1 MKCRYLASPSIAGL
15 CISLI
20 LLLCGCS
27 QEAPPLSIG
36 SGGKLGNY
44 YGVARAISMVVNEEQ
59 ETQGFLVQQQA
70 TSGSVENIDGI
81 LAGDFAFGIA
91 QADTVHQAVNGLSGG
106 KGRGRQEDLRAVF
119 SLHTDSVTVVA
130 TLASGI
136 RTIQDLAGKRVDIG
150 HPDSGSRQNAIDTLE
165 AAGVNWQ
172 QDLTVYGDKPDDR
185 ASRYLRGE
193 LDAFFLTV
201 GHPTMDIKF
210 AVNSKPRARLIPVAN
225 FPELVLTH
233 PYYSESVIP
242 VGLYPGVLNGSDV
255 ETVGVKAIFLTS
267 SRTPDEVVYAITRA
281 VFEGIDSL
289 ASMEPVLKTLSK
301 TSMLEGMTVPLH
313 PGALRY
319 YEEAGLLGAAS
330 VQALAE

>member
-1 MKCRYLASPSIAGL
+1 MNCRYFVCPSIAGL
-15 CISLI
+15 CISLLV
-20 LLLCGCS
+20 LLSACS
-27 QEAPPLSIG
+27 KETPPLSIG

-44 YGVARAISMVVNEEQ
+44 YAVARAIAMVVNEEQ
-59 ETQGFLVQQQA
+59 ETQGFLVQQQP

-81 LAGDFAFGIA
+81 LTGDFAFGIA
-91 QADTVHQAVNGLSGG
+91 QADSVYQAVNGNSGG
-106 KGRGRQEDLRAVF
+106 KGRGRQEELRAVF
-119 SLHTDSVTVVA
+119 SLHTDSVTVVS

-136 RTIQDLAGKRVDIG
+136 KTIQDLAGKRVDIG

-201 GHPTMDIKF
+201 GHPTMDIRF
-210 AVNSKPRARLIPVAN
+210 AVNSQPRVRLIPIAN
-225 FPELVLTH
+225 SPELVAAH
-233 PYYSESVIP
+233 PYYSRSLIP
-242 VGLYPGVLNGSDV
+242 VELYPGVMNGSDV

-267 SRTPDEVVYAITRA
+267 SKTPDEVVYAITRA
-281 VFEGIDSL
+281 VFDGIDSL
-289 ASMEPVLKTLSK
+289 ASMEPVLNTLSK
-301 TSMLEGMTVPLH
+301 TSMLEGLTVPLH

-319 YEEAGLLGAAS
+319 YEEAGLLDAAS
-330 VQALAE
+330 VPVLAQ